1 MKLKKSIFS
10 YIVWAALVPLCCL
23 SVVFTLERAG
33 IGEMLGI
40 PLIGI
45 VCGACVYL
53 LLTAAVFLALRTICA
68 EIGRH
73 IPDTQK
79 AEAVL
84 SVIMPVTV
92 LVGVVVYL
100 VLYLIYHTPLTL
112 EEDRF
117 YSQALVSDG
126 KGVPFAVHGASW
138 LYTCLLR
145 VMMLVFGN
153 TPFAGVVLQIVLFFI
168 CLLLL
173 YVGMQAFTGTIPAA
187 FSMALFGFLPTS
199 FQHVFSLTPELF
211 YLAFYLLGFSLTGAL
226 YKKYGQRETSSQMPS
241 PERRAEQG
249 GSLQSVLSVVSV
261 FLLGI
266 YIGFLVYLDIYGISL
281 YLFLAV
287 LFSAGKGR
295 IKQAAVSYFTA
306 VFGGICG
313 FLLPVMAV
321 CQVEKTTA
329 AVYLRELYSLYVS
342 GMRFEAE
349 LSRFFSFLPD
359 VSTGGSILLISLA
372 FCMIPAFFL
381 WKKSQGSA
389 FIVNLF
395 LVCGLSGFSVFLL
408 DGQMIT
414 AFAWIMLAG
423 LGVYGVVRAGDEP
436 DEESAAER
444 AEDTRDAEDSE
455 HAEDAGNSRKRAGKK
470 KDNESRKKKTG
481 SKPEREEKAMPENTD
496 AEGKAVSERA
506 KAEEKAVSERAK
518 DKVQIKE
525 NKGTGTTTAAKTVKE
540 TGTEKK
546 EQEKPAPGEPLHNP
560 LPVPKKKSR
569 LQADFGYQVA
579 EDKMKFDLDVS
590 DEDDFDW

>member
-1 MKLKKSIFS
+1 MNLKKSIFS
-10 YIVWAALVPLCCL
+10 YIVWAALAPLCCL
-23 SVVFTLERAG
+23 SIVFTLERAG

-40 PLIGI
+40 PLIGM
-45 VCGACVYL
+45 VCGASVYL
-53 LLTAAVFLALRTICA
+53 LLTAAVFLALRTVCA

-79 AEAVL
+79 TEAVL
-84 SVIMPVTV
+84 SVILPVAV
-92 LVGVVVYL
+92 LIGVVVYL
-100 VLYLIYHTPLTL
+100 VLYLVYHTPLTM
-112 EEDRF
+112 EEGRF
-117 YSQALVSDG
+117 YSQALVSDK

-138 LYTCLLR
+138 LYTCLLH
-145 VMMLVFGN
+145 MMFLVFGN

-187 FSMALFGFLPTS
+187 FSMALFGFLPVS
-199 FQHVFSLTPELF
+199 LQYVFSLTPELL
-211 YLAFYLLGFSLTGAL
+211 YLAFYLLGFWMSGVVYRGFCL
-226 YKKYGQRETSSQMPS
+226 REIPSSAQDMGYENS
-241 PERRAEQG
+241 PRSA
-249 GSLQSVLSVVSV
+249 LSVMLV

-295 IKQAAVSYFTA
+295 IKQAAASYFAA

-313 FLLPVMAV
+313 FLLSVMVV
-321 CQVEKTTA
+321 CQMKNMTA
-329 AVYLRELYSLYVS
+329 VVYLRELYSLYVS

-349 LSRFFSFLPD
+349 LSRFFSLLPD
-359 VSTGGSILLISLA
+359 VATGGSILLISLA

-389 FIVNLF
+389 FIVNVF
-395 LVCGLSGFSVFLL
+395 LVCGLSGLSVFLL
-408 DGQMIT
+408 DAQMIT
-414 AFAWIMLAG
+414 ALAWIMLAG
-423 LGVYGVVRAGDEP
+423 LGVYGVVRAGDESN
-436 DEESAAER
+436 EEGAAESSGN
-444 AEDTRDAEDSE
+444 TRDAEDSE
-455 HAEDAGNSRKRAGKK
+455 YADDTDDSRKRAGKK
-470 KDNESRKKKTG
+470 KDNASRKKKTETKAG
-481 SKPEREEKAMPENTD
+481 SKLEREEKAMPENTD
-496 AEGKAVSERA
+496 AA
-506 KAEEKAVSERAK
+506 
-518 DKVQIKE
+518 
-525 NKGTGTTTAAKTVKE
+525 TATE
-540 TGTEKK
+540 TAIESAAEKK

-569 LQADFGYQVA
+569 PQADFGYQVA

>member
-1 MKLKKSIFS
+1 MNLKKSIFS
-10 YIVWAALVPLCCL
+10 YIVWAALAPLCCL
-23 SVVFTLERAG
+23 SVVFTLVRAG
-33 IGEMLGI
+33 IGEILGI
-40 PLIGI
+40 SLVGMA
-45 VCGACVYL
+45 CGACVYL
-53 LLTAAVFLALRTICA
+53 LLTVAVFFALRTICA

-73 IPDTQK
+73 IPNPRK

-84 SVIMPVTV
+84 SVILPVTV

-100 VLYLIYHTPLTL
+100 VLYLVYHTPLTL
-112 EEDRF
+112 EEGSF

-145 VMMLVFGN
+145 VMFLVFGN

-187 FSMALFGFLPTS
+187 ISMALFGFLPVTL
-199 FQHVFSLTPELF
+199 QYVFSLTPELF
-211 YLAFYLLGFSLTGAL
+211 YLALYLLGFSLTGAL
-226 YKKYGQRETSSQMPS
+226 YKKYGQKETSSQIPS
-241 PERRAEQG
+241 PERHAERG
-249 GSLQSVLSVVSV
+249 GGLQSVLSVVSV

-287 LFSAGKGR
+287 LFSAGKDR
-295 IKQAAVSYFTA
+295 IKQAASYFAA

-313 FLLPVMAV
+313 FLLSVIVV
-321 CQVEKTTA
+321 CQTEKT
-329 AVYLRELYSLYVS
+329 AVVIYLRELYFLYVS
-342 GMRFEAE
+342 EMKFEAE

-395 LVCGLSGFSVFLL
+395 LVCGLSGLSVFLL
-408 DGQMIT
+408 DAQMIT
-414 AFAWIMLAG
+414 TLAWIMLAG
-423 LGVYGVVRAGDEP
+423 LGVYGMVRAGDES
-436 DEESAAER
+436 DEEGAAER
-444 AEDTRDAEDSE
+444 AED
-455 HAEDAGNSRKRAGKK
+455 AGDSRKRAGKK
-470 KDNESRKKKTG
+470 KDSESRKKKG
-481 SKPEREEKAMPENTD
+481 GLKPEWKEKAMPENIDT
-496 AEGKAVSERA
+496 A
-506 KAEEKAVSERAK
+506 
-518 DKVQIKE
+518 
-525 NKGTGTTTAAKTVKE
+525 TGKE
-540 TGTEKK
+540 TAMESVAETAVESAAEKK
-546 EQEKPAPGEPLHNP
+546 EQEKPAPGEPLPNP

-569 LQADFGYQVA
+569 PQADFGYQVA
-579 EDKMKFDLDVS
+579 EDKMKFDLDVA

>member
-1 MKLKKSIFS
+1 MNLKKSIFS
-10 YIVWAALVPLCCL
+10 YIVWAALAPLCCL

-33 IGEMLGI
+33 IGEILGI
-40 PLIGI
+40 SLIA
-45 VCGACVYL
+45 VACGACVYL

-73 IPDTQK
+73 IPNTQK

-84 SVIMPVTV
+84 SVILPVTV

-100 VLYLIYHTPLTL
+100 VLYLVYHTPLTL

-117 YSQALVSDG
+117 YSQALVSGG
-126 KGVPFAVHGASW
+126 KDVPFAVHGASW

-145 VMMLVFGN
+145 VMMFIFGN

-173 YVGMQAFTGTIPAA
+173 YVGMQAFAGTIPAA
-187 FSMALFGFLPTS
+187 FSMALFGFLPAS

-211 YLAFYLLGFSLTGAL
+211 YLAFYLLGFSLTGTL
-226 YKKYGQRETSSQMPS
+226 YKKYGQRETSSQIPS
-241 PERRAEQG
+241 PERYAEQG
-249 GSLQSVLSVVSV
+249 GGLQSVLSVVSV

-287 LFSAGKGR
+287 LFSAGKDR
-295 IKQAAVSYFTA
+295 IKRAAVSYFTA

-349 LSRFFSFLPD
+349 ISRFFSFLPD
-359 VSTGGSILLISLA
+359 VSIGGSILLISLA

-381 WKKSQGSA
+381 WKRSQGSA
-389 FIVNLF
+389 FIINLF
-395 LVCGLSGFSVFLL
+395 LVCGLSGLSVFLL
-408 DGQMIT
+408 DAQMIT
-414 AFAWIMLAG
+414 TLAWIMLAG

-436 DEESAAER
+436 DEEGAGES
-444 AEDTRDAEDSE
+444 AEDIRDAEDSE
-455 HAEDAGNSRKRAGKK
+455 HVEDAGNSRKRAGKK

-481 SKPEREEKAMPENTD
+481 TKAGSKPEREEKAMPENMD
-496 AEGKAVSERA
+496 AA
-506 KAEEKAVSERAK
+506 
-518 DKVQIKE
+518 
-525 NKGTGTTTAAKTVKE
+525 TVKE
-540 TGTEKK
+540 SGTEKK

-569 LQADFGYQVA
+569 PQADFGYQVA